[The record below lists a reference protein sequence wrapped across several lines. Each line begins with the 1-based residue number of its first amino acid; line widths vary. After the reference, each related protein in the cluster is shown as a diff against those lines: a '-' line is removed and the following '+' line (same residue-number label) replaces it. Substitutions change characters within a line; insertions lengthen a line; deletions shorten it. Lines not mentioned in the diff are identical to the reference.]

1 MNVTIWNEFRHEQ
14 NEPRI
19 KEVYP
24 IGIHGAIAEMLGK
37 YTDYNIRTATLDEP
51 EHGLTQEVLDSTD
64 VLIWWG
70 HMAHNEVSDEVVACV
85 CQRVLDGMGM
95 IFLHSGHESKPFIKL
110 MGTSCHLKWR
120 ENNEKERVWV
130 LDYAHPIAKGLPPY
144 IELEHEETYSER
156 FDIPAPDELVFVS
169 WFSGGEVFRSGCCWR
184 RGAGRIFY
192 FRPGHEEFPT
202 FYRDD
207 ITKVIINGIEYV
219 KPVGGPETRFG
230 LVPHPYEE
238 SVPVTERAEKMA
250 EFFKKDWP
258 QGIAFDPREK

>member
-1 MNVTIWNEFRHEQ
+1 MAKTRVTVWNEYFHEV

-19 KEVYP
+19 AQVYP
-24 IGIHGAIAEMLGK
+24 KGIHGAIAEMLGK
-37 YTDYNIRTATLDEP
+37 KTDYEIRTATLDQP
-51 EHGLTQEVLDSTD
+51 EHGLTQEVLDNTD

-70 HMAHNEVSDEVVACV
+70 HMAHNKVSDEVVNRV

-120 ENNEKERVWV
+120 ENDEKERVWV
-130 LDYAHPIAKGLPPY
+130 IDPAHPIARGLPAF
-144 IELEHEETYSER
+144 IELPKEETYSER
-156 FDIPAPDELVFVS
+156 FDIPTPDELVFIS

-184 RGAGRIFY
+184 RGKGRIFY

-207 ITKVIINGIEYV
+207 ITQVIINGIEWA
-219 KPVGGPETRFG
+219 KPVDGPAFNYG
-230 LVPHPYEE
+230 LVPYPYEE
-238 SVPVTERAEKMA
+238 SVPVQEKARVMA
-250 EFFKKDWP
+250 ERIPKEYYAIK
-258 QGIAFDPREK
+258 E